1 MSIII
6 KHSETIY
13 DINELSKYFEYF
25 EVLESSNFLEKS
37 TGIID
42 LTHRGDSMKIVL
54 DIFTNFTDINQFEI
68 RIRHLNSEIL
78 IEIKLIINELM
89 LYSDYIYL
97 SYDLDKYINIKTN
110 QEKEGK
116 ICHECYRIN
125 IWLKPDK
132 KLDWDENRNYCYC
145 DYVRKEDGSRQSRR
159 DFLEEYYSNDEN
171 CKHGSSTW

>member
-42 LTHRGDSMKIVL
+42 LTHRCESMKIVL
-54 DIFTNFTDINQFEI
+54 DIFTNYTDRYQFRN
-68 RIRHLNSEIL
+68 RIRLFNSEIL
-78 IEIKLIINELM
+78 IEIKSIINELM
-89 LYSDYIYL
+89 LYSNYSYLFDYINTFI
-97 SYDLDKYINIKTN
+97 DIK
-110 QEKEGK
+110 GK
-116 ICHECYRIN
+116 TCHKCYRIN

-132 KLDWDENRNYCYC
+132 KLDWDEN
-145 DYVRKEDGSRQSRR
+145 
-159 DFLEEYYSNDEN
+159 
-171 CKHGSSTW
+171 

>member
-13 DINELSKYFEYF
+13 DIKELSKYFEYF

-42 LTHRGDSMKIVL
+42 LTHRGESMKIVL
-54 DIFTNFTDINQFEI
+54 DIFTNYTDMYQFRNCI
-68 RIRHLNSEIL
+68 RLFNSEIL
-78 IEIKLIINELM
+78 IEIKSIINELM
-89 LYSDYIYL
+89 LYSNYSYLFDYINTFI
-97 SYDLDKYINIKTN
+97 DIKTY
-110 QEKEGK
+110 QEKKGK
-116 ICHECYRIN
+116 TCHKCYRIN

-132 KLDWDENRNYCYC
+132 KLDFYEDRDYCHC
-145 DYVRKEDGSRQSRR
+145 DYERNR